1 MGQFEYWLLTI
12 IQTAFQRKLDTW
24 PSTYFGG
31 LNSIDLYLNHESYS
45 PFLQQ
50 PYYLDAPMELEW
62 RQDTADYVAEQL
74 RRERNHEKRQVLVQ
88 ELVWC
93 EECGSMPGRSCTHEP
108 SGVTDPANP
117 STNKYVVEVLNNLEK
132 PIVRAES
139 LASIEEAASR
149 ALRELQR
156 MHDAAKAMMQRGG
169 LLGLRDRGA

>member
-1 MGQFEYWLLTI
+1 MRI
-12 IQTAFQRKLDTW
+12 ITTVF
-24 PSTYFGG
+24 
-31 LNSIDLYLNHESYS
+31 
-45 PFLQQ
+45 
-50 PYYLDAPMELEW
+50 
-62 RQDTADYVAEQL
+62 
-74 RRERNHEKRQVLVQ
+74 
-88 ELVWC
+88 
-93 EECGSMPGRSCTHEP
+93 
-108 SGVTDPANP
+108 TDPANP